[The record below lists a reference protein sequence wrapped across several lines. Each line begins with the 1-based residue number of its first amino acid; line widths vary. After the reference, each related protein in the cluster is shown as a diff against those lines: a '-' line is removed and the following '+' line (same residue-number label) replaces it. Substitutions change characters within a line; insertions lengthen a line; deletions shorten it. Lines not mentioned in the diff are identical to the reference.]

1 MRQRG
6 PPQTAPGGVR
16 DDPRER
22 LARQIQKINEG
33 FWGTLHAN
41 TMNKSHYNNLMTS
54 KEAQSFGSIGPSQSL
69 TKGGNMNFG
78 LNNFNSSAQS
88 SAAALGGQNIGT
100 QANANSIKNLTMQE
114 RQALENQIKQ

>member
-41 TMNKSHYNNLMTS
+41 TMNKSTYNNLMTS

-69 TKGGNMNFG
+69 TKGMNLG
-78 LNNFNSSAQS
+78 YTNLNNFNTSAQS
-88 SAAALGGQNIGT
+88 SAAALGGQNVGT
-100 QANANSIKNLTMQE
+100 QANAGSSAYNL
-114 RQALENQIKQ
+114 